1 MHFKSNKNYNQSKDD
16 FKDRCMQTLGD
27 EILLDD
33 TSLLVSETDAK
44 GIIVYADETFVQY
57 SGYSLEELIG
67 KPHNMIRH
75 PDMPKAAFKELW
87 TTVKSG
93 NVWQGFVKNR
103 TKNGKYYWVYATV
116 FPFGK
121 DHYLSVRK
129 MASRDEVETYSELYA
144 TMRASEGSK

>member
-1 MHFKSNKNYNQSKDD
+1 
-16 FKDRCMQTLGD
+16 MQTVGD
-27 EILLDD
+27 EILLDE

-44 GIIVYADETFVQY
+44 GTIVYADETFVKF
-57 SGYSLEELIG
+57 SEYSLEELIG

-75 PDMPKAAFKELW
+75 PDMPKATFKELW
-87 TTVKSG
+87 ESLKQG

-103 TKNGKYYWVYATV
+103 TKSGKFYWVYATI

-129 MASRDEVETYSELYA
+129 MASKDEVEKYTQLYA
-144 TMRASEGSK
+144 TMRASERQK

>member
-1 MHFKSNKNYNQSKDD
+1 
-16 FKDRCMQTLGD
+16 MQTIGD
-27 EILLDD
+27 EILLDE

-44 GIIVYADETFVQY
+44 GIIVYADETFVKF
-57 SGYSLEELIG
+57 SEYSLEELIG

-87 TTVKSG
+87 ENLKHG

-103 TKNGKYYWVYATV
+103 TKSGKFYWVYATI

-121 DHYLSVRK
+121 EHYLSVRK
-129 MASRDEVETYSELYA
+129 MASRDEVEKYTQLYA
-144 TMRASEGSK
+144 TMRESEKQK

>member
-1 MHFKSNKNYNQSKDD
+1 
-16 FKDRCMQTLGD
+16 MQTLSD
-27 EILLDD
+27 ELLLDE

-44 GIIVYADETFVQY
+44 GVIVYADETFVKFSQ
-57 SGYSLEELIG
+57 YSLEELIG

-75 PDMPKAAFKELW
+75 PDMPKVAFKEMW
-87 TTVKSG
+87 ETIKQG

-103 TKNGKYYWVYATV
+103 TKNGKYYWVYATI

-129 MASRDEVETYSELYA
+129 MASRAEVEKYTNVYA
-144 TMRASEGSK
+144 QMRASEGR